1 MGRFVEKAEREFALV
16 AMFAQ
21 RAFESLEFLKDFPF
35 FCQLSSINSAKQI
48 VVAIEV
54 KDFERLKTIATNCHC
69 IKLNTQIP
77 FHSSL
82 MLDIVE
88 EFEQELEAVAFKK
101 PAFPVISNV
110 SAAPIEAE
118 EAKQDLLAH
127 LHQPVRFQES
137 IQCILAM
144 GIDKFCDI
152 GPSKIFSLSTMTPR
166 EAVKEAAR
174 IMYDVHNASKDKEME
189 LEITWIC
196 QESAWKHEFVPRE
209 LMQEAESYA
218 KSSLEE
224 KMQE

>member
-54 KDFERLKTIATNCHC
+54 KDFEQLKTIAINCHC

-77 FHSSL
+77 FHTSL

-88 EFEQELEAVAFKK
+88 ELEQELEAVTFKK

-144 GIDKFCDI
+144 KIDKFCDI
-152 GPSKIFSLSTMTPR
+152 GPSKIFSRLLQRDYSSSFTELS
-166 EAVKEAAR
+166 
-174 IMYDVHNASKDKEME
+174 I
-189 LEITWIC
+189 
-196 QESAWKHEFVPRE
+196 
-209 LMQEAESYA
+209 
-218 KSSLEE
+218 
-224 KMQE
+224 